1 MTDELLTYYNREL
14 AYIRNMGAEFSEA
27 NPRIAGRLRMAGGAS
42 VDPHVERLIEAFAFL
57 AARTRHKIEDEFPEI
72 CESLL
77 SILYPHYLAPMPSA
91 SIIQCE
97 LNASQSQ
104 LTSGYEIPRG
114 QMIETERTTEG
125 QTCKF
130 KTCYDVSLWPI
141 EVKEAAFQAAP
152 FSAPET
158 PAARQAQ
165 AIIRLQLKSLAS
177 SVTFDQFDFNSLSF
191 FLNGSGQYIFDLYE
205 VILNNT
211 LAVAVADSAEG
222 EIARGDRLG
231 ELDEIRLHTP
241 VL

>member
-27 NPRIAGRLRMAGGAS
+27 NPRIAGRLRMAGGTS

-104 LTSGYEIPRG
+104 LTSG
-114 QMIETERTTEG
+114 
-125 QTCKF
+125 
-130 KTCYDVSLWPI
+130 
-141 EVKEAAFQAAP
+141 
-152 FSAPET
+152 
-158 PAARQAQ
+158 
-165 AIIRLQLKSLAS
+165 
-177 SVTFDQFDFNSLSF
+177 
-191 FLNGSGQYIFDLYE
+191 
-205 VILNNT
+205 
-211 LAVAVADSAEG
+211 
-222 EIARGDRLG
+222 
-231 ELDEIRLHTP
+231 
-241 VL
+241 